1 VGGFETAFRVVT
13 DSCNSLHIHD
23 TYSESTHRASNLE
36 ISHSKDH
43 RMKIG
48 FIGLGNMGVAMAANL
63 LKPGNDLAV
72 FNRTA
77 SKAQPLIAKG
87 ARCALSIMDACG
99 GDVVLT
105 MLADDQALD
114 TVTYQEKGI
123 LESLPEGSIHLS
135 CSTISVAL
143 SDKLT
148 SAHKQR
154 GQRFV
159 SAPVFGRPEAAVAA
173 KLYVVASGSPDAV
186 DECQPIFDAI
196 GQRTFR
202 FGDKPSN
209 ANLVKLSGNFLIMSV
224 IESLSEAFAL
234 IGKGA
239 IDTREYFEFLV
250 TTLFNAPV
258 YKTYGNLVIEKRF
271 QPAGFVAPLALKDV
285 RLALEAAE
293 SLRVALPLGDIVR
306 NRLLALLANG
316 GESLDWSAISQIV
329 ARDAG
334 LK

>member
-1 VGGFETAFRVVT
+1 VIQ
-13 DSCNSLHIHD
+13 SSNSLHIHD
-23 TYSESTHRASNLE
+23 TSSESIHRASNRE
-36 ISHSKDH
+36 ISHRKDD

-48 FIGLGNMGVAMAANL
+48 FIGLGNMGIAMAANL
-63 LKPGNDLAV
+63 LKAGNDLTV
-72 FNRTA
+72 YNRTA
-77 SKAQPLIAKG
+77 EKAKPLIAQG
-87 ARCALSIMDACG
+87 ARCARSIMDSCA
-99 GDVVLT
+99 GDLVIT
-105 MLADDQALD
+105 MLADDQALES
-114 TVTYQEKGI
+114 VAYQEKGI
-123 LESLPEGSIHLS
+123 LESLPVGSIHLS

-143 SDKLT
+143 ADKLN
-148 SAHKQR
+148 SAHYQR

-173 KLYVVASGSPDAV
+173 KLYVVASGAPDV
-186 DECQPIFDAI
+186 LDKCQPIFDAI

-202 FGDKPSN
+202 FGDKSTN

-234 IGKGA
+234 IGKGG
-239 IDTREYFEFLV
+239 IDTREYFEFLT

-258 YKTYGNLVIEKRF
+258 YKTYGNLLIEKRF
-271 QPAGFVAPLALKDV
+271 HPAGFVAPLALKDV

-306 NRLLALLANG
+306 NRLLTLLANG
-316 GESLDWSAISQIV
+316 GESLDWSAISQIA